1 MSLDLSKVKIDKE
14 SVGFFRFK
22 KLEDF
27 FLLTNDVAYIKLKEE
42 DFKDFLE
49 GKLDKN
55 GNVFK
60 ELVERGFIKNCLPV
74 NKIIR
79 TYRKKSD
86 FLFRKGTSLH
96 IVVVTKRCNHLCIYC
111 QAGSPELQDPI
122 YDMTE
127 ETARKTVDLIFQG
140 PNPHIT
146 IEFQGGEPLM
156 NWDVVKFIIN
166 YVREKEK
173 TSNKQVHFGIATNL
187 SLMTEEKCKFLIDNN
202 VGISTSLD
210 GPAHVHNRNRPYNS
224 PNGSYQI
231 VDDWLKKIKKY
242 SKESKRRSTGGALPT
257 LTKYSLE
264 HIEEIVDEYI
274 KQEIP
279 SIHFRQLSYLGKSS
293 GKEKREEFG
302 YTAEEFIAGWKRG
315 MDYIIQKNKEGSV
328 IIERMSMTI
337 LARIL
342 KDTSVSFL
350 DFRSPCGLGIG
361 MLSYFYNGNVYT
373 CEVGRLLGDEAF
385 LLGTVDDSYEKIME
399 KSRMKSFIGASVLDA
414 SPCDECV
421 YKPYCGTCPASNYA
435 LYGNFS
441 PNIRTTDKCKISE
454 AQIDYLFLKMK
465 DEEVL
470 NIFNNWLEK
479 CKNH

>member
-1 MSLDLSKVKIDKE
+1 MSLDLSKIKIDKE
-14 SVGFFRFK
+14 MVGFFRFK
-22 KLEDF
+22 KLDDF
-27 FLLTNDVAYIKLKEE
+27 FLLTNDIRYVELNEQ

-49 GKLDKN
+49 GKLDKK

-60 ELVERGFIKNCLPV
+60 ELAEKGFIKNFLPV
-74 NKIIR
+74 NKMVQ

-140 PNPHIT
+140 PSPHVT

-156 NWDVVKFIIN
+156 NWDVIKFIIN

-173 TSNKQVHFGIATNL
+173 TSNKRAHFGVVTNL
-187 SLMTEEKCKFLIDNN
+187 SLMTDEKFKFLADHD
-202 VGISTSLD
+202 VSISTSLD
-210 GPAHVHNRNRPYNS
+210 GPEHVHNKNRPFNDS
-224 PNGSYQI
+224 KGSYQI
-231 VDDWLKKIKKY
+231 VNGWLTKIKNYAKENKKIKPV
-242 SKESKRRSTGGALPT
+242 GALPT
-257 LTKYSLE
+257 LTKYSLN
-264 HIEEIVDEYI
+264 HIEEVVDEYI
-274 KQEIP
+274 KQGIF

-293 GKEKREEFG
+293 GKEKKETFG

-315 MDYIIQKNKEGSV
+315 IDYILQKNKEGVSMM
-328 IIERMSMTI
+328 ERMSVII

-342 KDTSVSFL
+342 KDNPVSFL

-361 MLSYFYNGNVYT
+361 MISYFYNGNVYT

-399 KSRMKSFIGASVLDA
+399 KSRMKSFVAASVLDA

-421 YKPYCGTCPASNYA
+421 YKPYCGICPASNYA
-435 LYGNFS
+435 LYGNFF
-441 PNIRTTDKCKISE
+441 PNIKMTDKCKISE

-465 DEEVL
+465 DEKVL
-470 NIFNNWLEK
+470 NIFKNWLERS
-479 CKNH
+479 KNN